1 MNDKSSIMT
10 HKIINAVTFQALWF
24 TAILSGW
31 LYALPLLFV
40 HLGHFLYAERRAKV
54 RLACIALAALGMM
67 ADSIFGVFG
76 IYQFNAGNVM
86 VMELIP
92 LWLCYMWL
100 GFVTCLPISLSWL
113 LRSPV
118 VLLAFFSIGGAL
130 SYIAGR
136 KLGALDFPDSSIP
149 FIAGLWFVVA
159 SVVLLAIK
167 QQQRQGSLGLC
178 LQSD

>member
-1 MNDKSSIMT
+1 
-10 HKIINAVTFQALWF
+10 
-24 TAILSGW
+24 
-31 LYALPLLFV
+31 
-40 HLGHFLYAERRAKV
+40 
-54 RLACIALAALGMM
+54 
-67 ADSIFGVFG
+67 
-76 IYQFNAGNVM
+76 
-86 VMELIP
+86 
-92 LWLCYMWL
+92 MWL

>member
-1 MNDKSSIMT
+1 MSDKSSAMT

-31 LYALPLLFV
+31 FYALPLLV
-40 HLGHFLYAERRAKV
+40 IHLAHFLYAERRTSV
-54 RLACIALAALGMM
+54 RLACFGLAAIGVV
-67 ADSIFGVFG
+67 ADSVFG
-76 IYQFNAGNVM
+76 LLGVYQFKADNLM
-86 VMELIP
+86 VLDLIP

-100 GFVTCLPISLSWL
+100 SFVTCLPISLSWL
-113 LRSPV
+113 LRSPL
-118 VLLAFFSIGGAL
+118 VLLAFFTIGGAL

-136 KLGALDFPDSSIP
+136 KLGAIDFSDSSIP

-167 QQQRQGSLGLC
+167 KYQKQRSMELC
-178 LQSD
+178 LQSE